1 MVQKFRFESTD
12 IEGLMVVYPFI
23 ASDDRGYYMKYYE
36 HNIFEQNGI
45 FLTGHEEAQSK
56 SKKGVIRGLH
66 FQTEHPQAKLIRVA
80 HGKVFDVAVDLRAN
94 SKTFGQW
101 RGYELSAD
109 NNRMLYIPA
118 GFAHGLMALEE
129 DTLMCYISGDDY
141 SPASDGGIRWD
152 DPDIHVEWPMEF
164 VKQVILSEKDK
175 MLPSFSEYCAMHDN

>member
-141 SPASDGGIRWD
+141 SPASDGGIRWN
-152 DPDIHVEWPMEF
+152 DPDIHVEWPAGL
-164 VKQVILSEKDK
+164 VNQIIISEKDGK
-175 MLPSFSEYCAMHDN
+175 LPSFREYCDAHDG